1 MSENEAQTE
10 QTFLIYGEG
19 YPDEGQKLS
28 AEALQEE
35 LAAGAVRRR
44 CGGRSG
50 NWFFGK
56 LVRKIISVR
65 PRRGTRRSRPTKN
78 FR

>member
-28 AEALQEE
+28 ADALQEE
-35 LAAGAVRRR
+35 LAAGRLTA
-44 CGGRSG
+44 CD
-50 NWFFGK
+50 
-56 LVRKIISVR
+56 LVWCDNVWRQLSDIFELEPYSLPDFTDANEPK
-65 PRRGTRRSRPTKN
+65 
-78 FR
+78 